1 MSDKVGGANVK
12 IGGDASGL
20 ISELNAARQRFALFT
35 RELNTNV
42 TQAYKRA
49 DAGRKVFGAGLTR
62 LGDEVT
68 SLGQK
73 MLVFG
78 SLPTLFAAG
87 KAYKDF
93 SEIQRM
99 EKGLALYGETLEDI
113 RRLAKEPN
121 IGVFD
126 GAKSLVG
133 LRAVR
138 IESSLAERAVKAFAN
153 AIAGAGGNQADLE
166 PALFNLKQFKGTQ
179 NINTVDLRQL
189 ANRIPQTM
197 EVLEKAFKTTDPEK
211 LNKIGIDKFIEGFV
225 SGLEKLPKVTGL
237 AAVATEQ
244 LGDSFT
250 FTSATF
256 GEGAEK
262 AFNVSSKLLSL
273 GAVLDDLATNFKSL
287 NPEGQKTVL
296 MLGGLAVAVPIITVA
311 LGTLIKL
318 LPITAAGFAG
328 ISWPVIAILAT
339 GAALT
344 ALIALWPLLTNKT
357 AEFNTQQERMA
368 GLATTLNPLVAK
380 YQELTSHAKLNGEQQ
395 KELKKVTAEI
405 AKIVPDAATGFDQYG
420 NAIDVNIDKVRVFI
434 GEQKRLYDALV
445 KTRKE
450 AISADI
456 AGNATRIKGL
466 SNQLKEGITYEAS
479 SNGVA
484 VKRALSPNEK
494 QALRDQVK
502 QAQDEIQKARYELQG
517 VEGID
522 SIADRRIGRYG
533 IKKET
538 PFTKK
543 EDEAKAAKSA
553 IKDLTEAELQMWS
566 IDISMRATEQLNA
579 LKEKVKAYKELFG
592 VAAGLDLA
600 RLDPSRGQLKGST
613 IGNTTFAGRER
624 AKEKTSVIAD
634 TTMGESIRKI
644 VDPIR
649 IAREEFQQLR
659 DIFSNGWTNSDISK
673 FLTALPQKAG
683 ESFETYKNRVTQF
696 ADTTEE
702 LNHALSSSFKSMQA
716 DAAVGF
722 GELLGNLASGVG
734 GVEEFGKR
742 LIGSLANML
751 KEMGKALIVAGIGGE
766 ALKKLM
772 KVPALAVAAGI
783 ALVAVGQALNNS
795 VSKSISKTTTTR
807 FAKGGL
813 AYREMPAIVG
823 DNPNARFDPEMIAPY
838 SKIHSSIQKSVKEAG
853 TSSSNVFI
861 PEVKLKGSDIVIAFN
876 RAQASNLNLKG
887 YN

>member
-42 TQAYKRA
+42 TQAYKKA
-49 DAGRKVFGAGLTR
+49 DAGRKIFSGGLSR

-78 SLPTLFAAG
+78 TLPTLFAAG
-87 KAYKDF
+87 KSYKDF
-93 SEIQRM
+93 TEIQRM
-99 EKGLALYGETLEDI
+99 EKGLSLYGETLEDI

-211 LNKIGIDKFIEGFV
+211 LNKLGIDKFIEGFITE
-225 SGLEKLPKVTGL
+225 LEKLPKVTGL

-262 AFNVSSKLLSL
+262 AVDVSTKLLAL
-273 GAVLDDLATNFKSL
+273 GGILDNLATNFKSL
-287 NPEGQKTVL
+287 NPQGQKTVL
-296 MLGGLAVAVPIITVA
+296 MLGGMAVAVPLITVA

-328 ISWPVIAILAT
+328 ISWPIVAIIAT
-339 GAALT
+339 GAALSS
-344 ALIALWPLLTNKT
+344 LIALWPLLTNKT
-357 AEFNTQQERMA
+357 AEFNAQQELMA
-368 GLATTLNPLVAK
+368 GFATKLNPLVAK
-380 YQELTSHAKLNGEQQ
+380 YQELTGHAKLNGEQQ
-395 KELKKVTAEI
+395 KELKKVTNEI
-405 AKIVPDAATGFDQYG
+405 AKIAPEAATGFDQYG
-420 NAIDVNIDKVRVFI
+420 NALDVNIDKVRTFI

-450 AISADI
+450 AISANI
-456 AGNATRIKGL
+456 GVNNTKISGL

-484 VKRALSPNEK
+484 VRRSLSETEK
-494 QALRDQVK
+494 SNLRNQI
-502 QAQDEIQKARYELQG
+502 AEAHAEILKGRKELLN

-522 SIADRRIGRYG
+522 SIADRRIQRNGT
-533 IKKET
+533 KPEA
-538 PFTKK
+538 PFKAK
-543 EDEAKAAKSA
+543 EDAAKGA
-553 IKDLTEAELQMWS
+553 KGAVKDLTEAELQMWN
-566 IDISMRATEQLNA
+566 IDISMRATEQQKA
-579 LKEKVKAYKELFG
+579 LKDKIKAYKELFG
-592 VAAGLDLA
+592 VAAGLDISPLKNVGA
-600 RLDPSRGQLKGST
+600 TVGQPMWKD
-613 IGNTTFAGRER
+613 RET
-624 AKEKTSVIAD
+624 AKQKTSLIAD
-634 TTMGESIRKI
+634 NTMGEAIRKI

-649 IAREEFQQLR
+649 IAREEFQELR
-659 DIFSNGWTNSDISK
+659 DIFSSGWTNSDINK
-673 FLTALPQKAG
+673 FLTTLPQKAG
-683 ESFETYKNRVTQF
+683 ESFEVYKNRVTQF

-702 LNHALSSSFKSMQA
+702 LNRALSSSFKSMQV

-722 GELLGNLASGVG
+722 GELLGNLATGVG

-783 ALVAVGQALNNS
+783 ALVAVGQTLNNS
-795 VSKSISKTTTTR
+795 VTKSINKTSTTR

-823 DNPNARFDPEMIAPY
+823 DNPNARFDPELIAPY
-838 SKIHSSIQKSVKEAG
+838 SKIHSSIQKSVREAG
-853 TSSSNVFI
+853 TAGREIII
-861 PEVKLKGSDIVIAFN
+861 PEVVIKGSDLAIVFN
-876 RAQASNLNLKG
+876 RAQASNKNLKG
-887 YN
+887 F